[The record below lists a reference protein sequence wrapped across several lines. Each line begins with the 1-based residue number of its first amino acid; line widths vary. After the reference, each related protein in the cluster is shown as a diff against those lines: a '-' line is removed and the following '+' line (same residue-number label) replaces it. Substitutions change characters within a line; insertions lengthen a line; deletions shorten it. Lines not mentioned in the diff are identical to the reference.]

1 MPSSESLERVNYPTQ
16 TGLRPYHFSGSWYQ
30 IKYLFAAELVN
41 AAVEGEESSR
51 QEQLKAALT
60 QAQETLVAADAVL
73 RIDGQ
78 PEHGDRGQPMI
89 DLVSPAFIEFLRHL
103 VQPSTS
109 VLLAGAQVELLRL
122 ESKLSVSSRDRVEP
136 GRIVGDA
143 LDAIE
148 DRLPPSAS
156 RVHYNL
162 ACYFARLSYRPVVA
176 EGVPPGDEGDPKSL
190 VERGFLH
197 LAGSLKGL
205 YGDRHDVLASWAWAD
220 PTLSQLRSNPTRFAS
235 VAGRRASRPGRGGL
249 AAIRIIGEE
258 HARRLSREG
267 VESVSDL
274 AERTRD
280 SAALRELS
288 EALDVSEELV
298 SRWAGI
304 ANLIEIPG
312 IALQYAN
319 LLDAAGI
326 SSPRDLSRRSAPT
339 VARLLADANTAL
351 GLVGRTPSEATV
363 AEWIAVAGSA
373 HRQSL

>member
-1 MPSSESLERVNYPTQ
+1 
-16 TGLRPYHFSGSWYQ
+16 
-30 IKYLFAAELVN
+30 
-41 AAVEGEESSR
+41 
-51 QEQLKAALT
+51 
-60 QAQETLVAADAVL
+60 
-73 RIDGQ
+73 
-78 PEHGDRGQPMI
+78 
-89 DLVSPAFIEFLRHL
+89 
-103 VQPSTS
+103 
-109 VLLAGAQVELLRL
+109 
-122 ESKLSVSSRDRVEP
+122 
-136 GRIVGDA
+136 
-143 LDAIE
+143 
-148 DRLPPSAS
+148 
-156 RVHYNL
+156 
-162 ACYFARLSYRPVVA
+162 
-176 EGVPPGDEGDPKSL
+176 
-190 VERGFLH
+190 
-197 LAGSLKGL
+197 
-205 YGDRHDVLASWAWAD
+205 
-220 PTLSQLRSNPTRFAS
+220 
-235 VAGRRASRPGRGGL
+235 
-249 AAIRIIGEE
+249 
-258 HARRLSREG
+258 LSREG